1 MLTSLLSLYI
11 ASSLDLNLADNLI
24 ANETIPKIQAK
35 TASFSVST
43 FNRSNFT
50 PIKNPKYISPINE
63 AESSI
68 AIDLNTGKILY
79 EKNKHQRLPMAS
91 LTKLMTALIILE
103 EI

>member
-50 PIKNPKYISPINE
+50 PIKNPKE
-63 AESSI
+63 
-68 AIDLNTGKILY
+68 
-79 EKNKHQRLPMAS
+79 
-91 LTKLMTALIILE
+91 
-103 EI
+103 